1 MRRSAT
7 GRKAFYLLIVSIISV
22 IALTAASYAW
32 MTISSTPTVTDLAF
46 TVITDNAMELASD
59 DGGKPADDW
68 STIMDM
74 GASEN
79 EGEGSEEIGLQPVT
93 YIASEDAFFAP
104 RYGFDGRMSTANGT
118 RITDENGALLP
129 EFAAENGESGYLYIC
144 DFWIRTNASDC
155 IVALAA
161 PMEREDGK
169 LGAGTFLVGEPVWD
183 GATVTHK
190 DEGNGA
196 QFAMRLALRVDPVD
210 DFGDVDDP
218 AMILYEPNADGGI
231 GLTETKS
238 ANGNGLLQGDNPLIQ
253 QSVSTW
259 KEATPVVND
268 TVLYT
273 PGDFITEN
281 VAMFPLKS
289 GHARHVTLYLWLEG
303 QDADCN
309 QTINA
314 GRILANI
321 QFTAIVDG
329 GSNPLRPE

>member
-1 MRRSAT
+1 MRQSAK

-22 IALTAASYAW
+22 VALTAASYAW

-46 TVITDNAMELASD
+46 TVITESALELAPD
-59 DGGKPADDW
+59 EGGKPKDEW
-68 STIMDM
+68 GTIMDM
-74 GASEN
+74 GT
-79 EGEGSEEIGLQPVT
+79 GEEEDDSKEIGLQPIT
-93 YIASEDAFFAP
+93 YIASEDAFFAY
-104 RYGFDGRMSTANGT
+104 RYGLDGRIDGNSRT
-118 RITDENGALLP
+118 RLTDTNGALLP
-129 EFAAENGESGYLYIC
+129 EFAAEDGESGYLYIC

-238 ANGNGLLQGDNPLIQ
+238 ANGNGLLQGNNPLLQ

-259 KEATPVVND
+259 KEATPVVKD

-273 PGDFITEN
+273 PGDFITEDL
-281 VAMFPLKS
+281 AMFPLKA
-289 GHARHVTLYLWLEG
+289 GHARHVTLYMWLEG

-314 GRILANI
+314 GRILANL
-321 QFTAIVDG
+321 QFTAITNGEDR
-329 GSNPLRPE
+329 PLRPE